1 MRIANFP
8 PTLINTTSMPVRAHD
23 GAHVG
28 LSLGGAAA
36 GSTYSLFREFV
47 MVLAQARANKALAL
61 HCFDSLWH

>member
-1 MRIANFP
+1 
-8 PTLINTTSMPVRAHD
+8 MPVRAHD

-47 MVLAQARANKALAL
+47 MALAQARANKALAL